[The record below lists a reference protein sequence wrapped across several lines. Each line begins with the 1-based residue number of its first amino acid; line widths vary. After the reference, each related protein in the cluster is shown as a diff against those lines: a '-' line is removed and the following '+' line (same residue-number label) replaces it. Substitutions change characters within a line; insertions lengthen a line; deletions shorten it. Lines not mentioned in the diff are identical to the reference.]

1 MQDSARA
8 IIIGSGIAGSSIVY
22 HLTELGWRDIVVL
35 EQGSLFSGTTSHA
48 PGLVGQLR
56 SSVSLTKM
64 LMYSVELYKQLQ
76 VDGNAGYFEVGSL
89 RLASSKERLEE
100 LKRQAG
106 FAKGVG
112 LAVELISASEAQR
125 LFPMMSMDGVEGALY
140 LPTDGSARAP
150 MLAQAMAN
158 KAQQHGA
165 TFYAHTQVTGIDVSN
180 GRVQAVNTTQG
191 RISSEIVV
199 VATGIWSPRIGRMAG
214 VAIPLIPMQHQYAM
228 TGPLPGLAGDAS
240 IPNLRDPD
248 KLVYFRQDGEC
259 MVIGG
264 YERNPAAFDVDAI
277 PAASIGASATR
288 VSASRAPARG
298 TPTMDDPPPLHFD
311 SATRVAARGTPTMDP
326 PHFDSAN
333 PTVLGFDPPRF
344 ASLLEGCIERVP
356 GIRNAEIIKQVNGL
370 ESFTPDGEFIL
381 GESPDVKGFWTA
393 CGFCAHGV
401 SGSGGVGK
409 MIAEWIVEGEPSLD
423 LWHMDIRRFGAY
435 TSSRRYISTRTHEI
449 YSTYYDIFYP
459 AQERSSARKLRLSPV
474 YNRLEELGA
483 VFGEKAGWERPNW
496 FASNERL
503 AEGQDWPRPD
513 GWGSRYW
520 SPAIGAEHQATRER
534 VAMFDETSFSK
545 IEVLGPGSAAFLQG
559 ITDNQMDQPIGAVTY
574 TQMLNRQGGIEC
586 DLTVTRLA
594 HDRFQII
601 TGTAF
606 GIHDLSWIRSQVPGD
621 GSVYVND
628 ITSSRC
634 CVGVWG
640 PRTRELLQQVSE
652 NEFSNESFPYLTAQ
666 QVTIG
671 DIPVLALRVTYVG
684 ELGWEIYAP
693 MEYGLKLWDTLWEAG
708 QPLGM
713 VAAGYRAIESLRLEK
728 GYRYW
733 SADIHSE
740 YNPYEAGLGFA
751 VKLKKGDFIG
761 REALER
767 VKAEGVTRK
776 LCCLTLEDAS
786 AVALGGEPLLD
797 GERVLGRVTSGGYG
811 YTVRLSIA
819 YGYLPAEYATPGTSI
834 EVQLFGVRHRATV
847 MKEPL
852 FDPKNE
858 KIKA

>member
-1 MQDSARA
+1 MQDQARVV
-8 IIIGSGIAGSSIVY
+8 IIGSGIAGSSIAY
-22 HLTELGWRDIVVL
+22 HLTELGWRDIVIL
-35 EQGSLFSGTTSHA
+35 EQGPLIGGTTSHA

-64 LMYSVELYKQLQ
+64 LMYSVELYKTLR
-76 VDGNAGYFEVGSL
+76 VNGKAGYAEVGSL
-89 RLASSKERLEE
+89 RLASSKERMEE

-112 LAVELISASEAQR
+112 LAVELISAREAQR
-125 LFPMMSMDGVEGALY
+125 MFPLMSVAGVEGALF

-150 MLAQAMAN
+150 ILAEALAN
-158 KAQQHGA
+158 AARQHGA
-165 TFYAHTQVTGIDVSN
+165 SFYEHTVVTGIEVDK
-180 GRVQAVNTTQG
+180 GRVQAVNTTRG
-191 RISSEIVV
+191 RIATEIVV
-199 VATGIWSPRIGRMAG
+199 VAAGVWSPRIGCMAG
-214 VAIPLIPMQHQYAM
+214 VTIPLIPMQHQYAM
-228 TGPLPGLAGDAS
+228 TEPLSELGGAIS
-240 IPNLRDPD
+240 VPNLRDPD

-259 MVIGG
+259 LVIGG
-264 YERNPAAFDVDAI
+264 YERNPAALAVDAI
-277 PAASIGASATR
+277 PERS
-288 VSASRAPARG
+288 
-298 TPTMDDPPPLHFD
+298 
-311 SATRVAARGTPTMDP
+311 
-326 PHFDSAN
+326 N
-333 PTVLGFDPPRF
+333 PTVLDYDPPRF
-344 ASLLEGCIERVP
+344 ENLLEGCVERVP
-356 GIRNAEIIKQVNGL
+356 AIKDADLVKRVNGL

-381 GESPDVKGFWTA
+381 GESPNVRGFWAA

-409 MIAEWIVEGEPSLD
+409 MIAEWLVAGEPGLD
-423 LWHMDIRRFGAY
+423 LWHMDMRRFGAY
-435 TSSRRYISTRTHEI
+435 TASRRYIATRTREI

-459 AQERSSARKLRLSPV
+459 AQERSSARKLRISPV
-474 YNRLEELGA
+474 YGRLQELGA

-496 FASNERL
+496 FATNEPM
-503 AEGQDWPRPD
+503 AQGQDWPQPY
-513 GWGSRYW
+513 GWASRYW

-534 VAMFDETSFSK
+534 VAIFDETSFSK
-545 IEVLGPGSAAFLQG
+545 FEVIGTGATAFLQG
-559 ITDNQMDQPIGAVTY
+559 ITGNQMDQPVGAITY
-574 TQMLNRQGGIEC
+574 TQMLNTRGGIEC

-594 HDRFQII
+594 DERFQIV

-606 GIHDLSWIRSQVPGD
+606 GIHDLSWIRSQMPGD

-634 CVGVWG
+634 CIGVWG
-640 PRTRELLQQVSE
+640 PRARDLMQRVSE
-652 NEFSNESFPYLTAQ
+652 DDFTNEVFPYLTAQ

-671 DIPVLALRVTYVG
+671 DIPALALRVTYVG

-708 QPLGM
+708 QEFGIA
-713 VAAGYRAIESLRLEK
+713 AAGYRAIESLRLEK

-751 VKLKKGDFIG
+751 VKLKKGDFMG

-767 VKAEGVTRK
+767 IKAEGVTRK
-776 LCCLTLEDAS
+776 LCCLTLGDPS

-811 YTVRLSIA
+811 YTVRQSIA
-819 YGYLPAEYATPGTSI
+819 YGYLPVEYATPGTQV
-834 EVQLFGVRHRATV
+834 EVQLFGVRYRATV

>member
-1 MQDSARA
+1 MQDQARA
-8 IIIGSGIAGSSIVY
+8 VIIGSGIAGSSIAY
-22 HLTELGWRDIVVL
+22 HLSESGWRDIVVL
-35 EQGSLFSGTTSHA
+35 EQGPLFAGTTSHA

-64 LMYSVELYKQLQ
+64 LMYSVELYRQLQ
-76 VDGNAGYFEVGSL
+76 VDGKPGYFEVGSL

-100 LKRQAG
+100 LKRQTG
-106 FAKGVG
+106 FARGVG
-112 LAVELISASEAQR
+112 LAAELISASEAR
-125 LFPMMSMDGVEGALY
+125 YMFPMMNTRGVEGALY

-150 MLAQAMAN
+150 ILAEALAN
-158 KAQQHGA
+158 AAQQSGGV
-165 TFYAHTQVTGIDVSN
+165 TFYPHTRVTGIEVNN
-180 GRVQAVNTTQG
+180 GYVQAVHTAQG
-191 RISSEIVV
+191 RISTEIVV
-199 VATGIWSPRIGRMAG
+199 VAAGIWSPRIGRLAG
-214 VAIPLIPMQHQYAM
+214 VSIPLVPMQHQYAM
-228 TGPLPGLAGDAS
+228 TASLSELTGGIS

-248 KLVYFRQDGEC
+248 KLVYLRQDGQSL
-259 MVIGG
+259 VLGG

-277 PAASIGASATR
+277 PTA
-288 VSASRAPARG
+288 
-298 TPTMDDPPPLHFD
+298 
-311 SATRVAARGTPTMDP
+311 
-326 PHFDSAN
+326 AN
-333 PTVLGFDPPRF
+333 PTLHSFDPPRF

-356 GIRNAEIIKQVNGL
+356 AIRDAALVKQVNGL

-381 GESPDVKGFWTA
+381 GQSPEIRGFWLA
-393 CGFCAHGV
+393 CGFCAHGI
-401 SGSGGVGK
+401 SGAGGVGK
-409 MIAEWIVEGEPSLD
+409 MMAEWLVEGEPGLD

-435 TSSRRYISTRTHEI
+435 TSSRRYISTRTSEI
-449 YSTYYDIFYP
+449 YSTYYDISYP

-496 FASNERL
+496 FTTNEVL
-503 AEGQDWPRPD
+503 AAGQDWPAPY
-513 GWGSRYW
+513 GWTSRYW

-534 VAMFDETSFSK
+534 VAIFDETSFSK
-545 IEVLGPGSAAFLQG
+545 LEVLGAGAAAFLQR
-559 ITDNQMDQPIGAVTY
+559 ITDNQMDQPVGAITY
-574 TQMLNRQGGIEC
+574 TQMLNSRGGIEC

-594 HDRFQII
+594 NDRFQVI

-606 GIHDLSWIRSQVPGD
+606 GIHDLSWMRSQMPAD

-628 ITSSRC
+628 ITSGRC
-634 CVGVWG
+634 CLGVWG
-640 PRTRELLQQVSE
+640 PCARELMQQVSE
-652 NEFSNESFPYLTAQ
+652 NDFSNEAFPYLTAQ
-666 QVTIG
+666 YVTIG

-693 MEYGLKLWDTLWEAG
+693 MEYGLKLWDTLWAAG
-708 QPLGM
+708 QSLGI

-751 VKLKKGDFIG
+751 VKLKKGNFLG
-761 REALER
+761 REAVER
-767 VKAEGVTRK
+767 IKAEGITRK
-776 LCCLTLEDAS
+776 LCCLVVDDPR

-811 YTVRLSIA
+811 YTVRQSIA
-819 YGYLPAEYATPGTSI
+819 YGYLPVEYATPGTQI
-834 EVQLFGVRHRATV
+834 EVQLFGVRYGATV

-852 FDPKNE
+852 YDPKNE
-858 KIKA
+858 KIKC

>member
-1 MQDSARA
+1 MHDSARA
-8 IIIGSGIAGSSIVY
+8 VIIGSGIAGSSIAY

-35 EQGSLFSGTTSHA
+35 EQGPLINGTTSHA

-56 SSVSLTKM
+56 SSVSLTRM
-64 LMYSVELYKQLQ
+64 LMYSVELYKKLQ
-76 VDGNAGYFEVGSL
+76 VDSEPDGGRNALRPYSEVGSL
-89 RLASSKERLEE
+89 RLASSRERLAE
-100 LKRQAG
+100 LKRQVG

-112 LAVELISASEAQR
+112 LAAELITANEAKR
-125 LFPMMSMDGVEGALY
+125 MFPLMSLDGVEGALY
-140 LPTDGSARAP
+140 LPSDGSARAP
-150 MLAQAMAN
+150 LLAQAMAN
-158 KAQQHGA
+158 AASARGA
-165 TFYAHTQVTGIDVSN
+165 TFYAHTRVTGIEVDK
-180 GRVQAVNTTQG
+180 GRVQAVETAQG
-191 RISSEIVV
+191 RIATEIVV

-214 VAIPLIPMQHQYAM
+214 VSLPLVPMQHQYVTTA
-228 TGPLPGLAGDAS
+228 PLPGLAGNS
-240 IPNLRDPD
+240 TLPNLRDPD
-248 KLVYFRQDGEC
+248 KLVYFRQDGASL
-259 MVIGG
+259 VLGG
-264 YERNPAAFDVDAI
+264 YERNPVAFNVDAI
-277 PAASIGASATR
+277 PSNDN
-288 VSASRAPARG
+288 
-298 TPTMDDPPPLHFD
+298 PTIRPFD
-311 SATRVAARGTPTMDP
+311 S
-326 PHFDSAN
+326 
-333 PTVLGFDPPRF
+333 PRF
-344 ASLLEGCIERVP
+344 ASLMQGCIERIPALRDVELV
-356 GIRNAEIIKQVNGL
+356 RQVNGL

-381 GESPDVKGFWTA
+381 GESPDVRGFWAA

-409 MIAEWIVEGEPSLD
+409 MLAEWIVEGEPGLD

-435 TSSRRYISTRTHEI
+435 TASRRYISTRTHEI
-449 YSTYYDIFYP
+449 YSTYYDISYP

-496 FASNERL
+496 FASNEAL
-503 AEGQDWPRPD
+503 AEGQDWPRPY
-513 GWGSRYW
+513 GWASHYW

-534 VAMFDETSFSK
+534 VALFDETSFSK
-545 IEVLGPGSAAFLQG
+545 IEVLGPGVLAFLQR
-559 ITDNQMDQPIGAVTY
+559 ITDNQMDQPLGAVTY
-574 TQMLNRQGGIEC
+574 TQMLNAHGGIEC

-594 HDRFQII
+594 SDRFQII

-606 GIHDLSWIRSQVPGD
+606 GIHDLAWMRSQMPDD

-628 ITSSRC
+628 VTSSRC
-634 CVGVWG
+634 CLGIWG
-640 PRTRELLQQVSE
+640 PRARDVMQQVSE
-652 NEFSNESFPYLTAQ
+652 NDFANEAFPYLTAQ
-666 QVTIG
+666 QVTVG
-671 DIPVLALRVTYVG
+671 DIPALALRVTYVG

-708 QPLGM
+708 QSFGM

-733 SADIHSE
+733 STDIHSE

-751 VKLKKGDFIG
+751 VKLKKGDFTG

-776 LCCLTLEDAS
+776 LCCLTLDDPR

-811 YTVRLSIA
+811 YTVRQSII
-819 YGYLPAEYATPGTSI
+819 YGYVPTAYTNPGTI
-834 EVQLFGVRHRATV
+834 VEVQLFGERYRATV

-852 FDPKNE
+852 YDPRNE
-858 KIKA
+858 RMKA

>member
-1 MQDSARA
+1 MQDQARA
-8 IIIGSGIAGSSIVY
+8 VIIGSGIAGSSIAY

-35 EQGSLFSGTTSHA
+35 EQGPLISGTTSHA

-76 VDGNAGYFEVGSL
+76 IDGNAGYFEVGSL
-89 RLASSKERLEE
+89 RLASSKERMEE

-106 FAKGVG
+106 FARGVG
-112 LAVELISASEAQR
+112 LAVELISASEARR
-125 LFPMMSMDGVEGALY
+125 LFPLMNMDGVEGALY

-150 MLAQAMAN
+150 ILAQAMAN
-158 KAQQHGA
+158 KAQQRGA
-165 TFYAHTQVTGIDVSN
+165 TFYAHTRVTGIDISN

-191 RISSEIVV
+191 RISSELVV
-199 VATGIWSPRIGRMAG
+199 VATGVWSPRIGRMAG
-214 VAIPLIPMQHQYAM
+214 VTIPLVPMQHQYAM
-228 TGPLPGLAGDAS
+228 TGPLPELAGDAS

-277 PAASIGASATR
+277 PGASIGPPATR
-288 VSASRAPARG
+288 PPARG
-298 TPTMDDPPPLHFD
+298 APTMDEP
-311 SATRVAARGTPTMDP
+311 R
-326 PHFDSAN
+326 PHFDNVN

-356 GIRNAEIIKQVNGL
+356 GISNAAFIKQVNGL

-401 SGSGGVGK
+401 SGSAGGGK
-409 MIAEWIVEGEPSLD
+409 MLAEWIVEGEPSLD

-449 YSTYYDIFYP
+449 YSTYYDTFYP

-503 AEGQDWPRPD
+503 AEGQDWPRPG
-513 GWGSRYW
+513 GWASRYW

-545 IEVLGPGSAAFLQG
+545 IEVLGPGSAAFLQR
-559 ITDNQMDQPIGAVTY
+559 ITGNQMDQPLGAVTY
-574 TQMLNRQGGIEC
+574 TQMLNTHGGIEC

-594 HDRFQII
+594 DDRFQII

-606 GIHDLSWIRSQVPGD
+606 GIHDLSWIRSQMPGD
-621 GSVYVND
+621 SSVYVND

-634 CVGVWG
+634 CIGVWG
-640 PRTRELLQQVSE
+640 PRTRELMQQVSE
-652 NEFSNESFPYLTAQ
+652 NDFSNETFPYLTAQ

-761 REALER
+761 REALEC

-797 GERVLGRVTSGGYG
+797 SERVLGRVTSGGYG
-811 YTVRLSIA
+811 YTVRQSIA
-819 YGYLPAEYATPGTSI
+819 YGYLPVGYATPGTAV
-834 EVQLFGVRHRATV
+834 EVQLFGIRYRATV